1 MALHIRAD
9 WGRAQ
14 GSAPLCGEKV
24 TNENEKQGQGETSGK
39 AGNARDKFEQT
50 ARREALGTGL
60 RRAYQKVLS
69 EPIPDEFSQ
78 LLDRLSESDGKEG
91 ME

>member
-1 MALHIRAD
+1 M
-9 WGRAQ
+9 
-14 GSAPLCGEKV
+14 CGEKV
-24 TNENEKQGQGETSGK
+24 TDESDKQGRTETPAKGGS
-39 AGNARDKFEQT
+39 AHDKIEQS

-78 LLDRLSESDGKEG
+78 LLDRLSQSDGKEDL
-91 ME
+91 E

>member
-1 MALHIRAD
+1 M
-9 WGRAQ
+9 
-14 GSAPLCGEKV
+14 
-24 TNENEKQGQGETSGK
+24 
-39 AGNARDKFEQT
+39 EQS

-78 LLDRLSESDGKEG
+78 LLDRLSQSDGKEDL
-91 ME
+91 E

>member
-1 MALHIRAD
+1 
-9 WGRAQ
+9 
-14 GSAPLCGEKV
+14 LCGEKV
-24 TNENEKQGQGETSGK
+24 TDESDKQGQAETPAKGR
-39 AGNARDKFEQT
+39 NAHDKVEQS

-78 LLDRLSESDGKEG
+78 LLDRLSQSDGKEDP
-91 ME
+91 E

>member
-1 MALHIRAD
+1 M
-9 WGRAQ
+9 GYAQ
-14 GSAPLCGEKV
+14 GGAPLCGEKV
-24 TNENEKQGQGETSGK
+24 TDENEKQAKAETPGK
-39 AGNARDKFEQT
+39 AGNARDKFEQS

-78 LLDRLSESDGKEG
+78 LLDRLSQSDGKEDQ
-91 ME
+91 E